1 MKLQE
6 TLLNTADIKPQLELN
21 PEATVTNKID
31 LIGDNHIGTSTET
44 PMRTDAFKLRSD
56 EKIDIIKDDVQHIME
71 TLGLDLSDDSLK
83 GTPNRVA
90 KMFVNEIFGGLDPAK
105 KPKAST
111 FENKYKYGEM
121 LVEKN
126 ITLYSTCE
134 HHFLPIVGR
143 AHVAYISNG
152 TVVGLSKMNRIVD
165 YFAKR
170 PQVQERLTIQIVE
183 ELQNILNTKD
193 VACVIDAKHLCVN
206 SRGIKDIESSTVTSE
221 FGGKFKEKDTKREFL
236 DYIKLET
243 KF

>member
-1 MKLQE
+1 MINIDQINDELGENHVATSANNPLRNDAFNLSDEQKIELIKKDVE
-6 TLLNTADIKPQLELN
+6 NILNTLGM
-21 PEATVTNKID
+21 D
-31 LIGDNHIGTSTET
+31 LT
-44 PMRTDAFKLRSD
+44 
-56 EKIDIIKDDVQHIME
+56 
-71 TLGLDLSDDSLK
+71 DDSIK

-90 KMFVNEIFGGLDPAK
+90 KMFVKETFGGLNPNN

-111 FENKYKYGEM
+111 FANNYKYGEM

-134 HHFLPIVGR
+134 HHLLPIIGK
-143 AHVAYISNG
+143 AHIAYISNG

-170 PQVQERLTIQIVE
+170 PQVQERLTMQIVQ
-183 ELQNILNTKD
+183 ELQQVLGTED

-206 SRGIKDIESSTVTSE
+206 SRGIRDIESSTVTSE
-221 FGGKFKEKDTKREFL
+221 YGGKFNEDSTRSEFL
-236 DYIKLET
+236 DYIKLDT

>member
-1 MKLQE
+1 MKINS
-6 TLLNTADIKPQLELN
+6 LL
-21 PEATVTNKID
+21 EASIEE
-31 LIGDNHIGTSTET
+31 IGDDHIGSSEET
-44 PMRTDAFKLRSD
+44 PLRKDAFTLSD
-56 EKIDIIKDDVQHIME
+56 EDKIERIKEDVTRILT
-71 TLGLDLSDDSLK
+71 TLGMDLEDDSLK

-90 KMFVNEIFGGLDPAK
+90 KMFVKEIFSGLHPEN

-134 HHFLPIVGR
+134 HHLLPIVGK

-152 TVVGLSKMNRIVD
+152 SVVGLSKMNRIVD

-170 PQVQERLTIQIVE
+170 PQVQERLNIQIVR
-183 ELQNILNTKD
+183 ELQKVLGTED

-206 SRGIKDIESSTVTSE
+206 SRGIRDIESSTVTAE
-221 FGGKFKEKDTKREFL
+221 YGGKFKDKETREEFL
-236 DYIKLET
+236 
-243 KF
+243 KFINLPTQF

>member
-1 MKLQE
+1 MR
-6 TLLNTADIKPQLELN
+6 T
-21 PEATVTNKID
+21 ID
-31 LIGDNHIGTSTET
+31 NFIRNNRMGLKNNIEKFDTIGDNHIGTSTET
-44 PMRTDAFKLRSD
+44 PIRPDAFKLSID
-56 EKIDIIKDDVQHIME
+56 KKIDIIKDDVQHIME
-71 TLGLDLSDDSLK
+71 TLGLDLNDDSLK

-105 KPKAST
+105 KPKASS

-165 YFAKR
+165 HFAKR

-183 ELQNILNTKD
+183 ELQKVLNTKD

-206 SRGIKDIESSTVTSE
+206 SRGIRDIESSTVTSE